1 MSELTLTFEEQA
13 MLDGAEGPGVKR
25 AMEIVVALARIYGA
39 ADLIPVVHAQIAGVS
54 YKNLGDAGVQF
65 LSEWADEGA
74 RVRVPT
80 TLNPMGMERG
90 KWQQW
95 GISTDFAVPQ
105 LSVIDAFAKMGV
117 TPTMSCTPY
126 LFREHTPM
134 RGDALAW
141 AESSAVA
148 FANSVIGARSNR
160 EGGPSAIA
168 AAVVGRT
175 GRYGYHL
182 DENRRANFVVEV
194 RCPVKSVADFGA
206 LSYSVGKAVG
216 SGVPWFA
223 DLDARLA
230 PLSCQRGG
238 PAFSGRG
245 GGLGGPAGDR
255 LKTLGAGLAA
265 YGAVALYHVAG
276 VTPEARDLG
285 EALIRPDAKRLVI
298 EDLDDA
304 YRVMDADPDLKQID
318 LVTVGCPHASLTEI
332 AQVAEYLAGKTLA
345 TRLWVTT
352 GRDHPPGRGRAGLR
366 ADHRGGRRRGRGRHL
381 RGRRADADAGRAQH
395 GDQRR
400 QDGLLRADAQRG
412 ADAVRGSGGVSGCGG
427 DGGVAGV
434 AVKAAG
440 TWKPTP
446 WPRPYLHEARHH
458 EPGQNK
464 EVYRGVG
471 DHADLCRVGG
481 HLQHGDTSLGG
492 ARRGWS
498 CRIHLHLRQTYTLP
512 VQRIGDLGSAH
523 HPPLYYLIA
532 SIISAPADVND
543 PTGAFQANPDFIWA
557 GQGGSDVNVALHA
570 SAETFPHHGQALM
583 MHLARLASVLMGLIT
598 VALVIAIGMA
608 DLRGIP
614 AGSDCWRALSLC
626 SCRSFS
632 SSAGQSTTTICW

>member
-1 MSELTLTFEEQA
+1 MSELHLTPDEQA

-39 ADLIPVVHAQIAGVS
+39 ADLVPIVHAQIAGVS

-95 GISTDFAVPQ
+95 GIATDFAVPQ

-126 LFREHTPM
+126 LFREHTPH

-182 DENRRANFVVEV
+182 DENRQANFVVEV

-223 DLDARLA
+223 DLAQWLP
-230 PLSCQRGG
+230 PL
-238 PAFSGRG
+238 PADLT
-245 GGLGGPAGDR
+245 LGGPAGDR

-265 YGAVALYHVAG
+265 YGAVAVYHIAG

-285 EALIRPDAKRLVI
+285 EALIRPDAQRMVI
-298 EDLDDA
+298 DSLDDA

-332 AQVAEYLAGKTLA
+332 EQVADYLRGKTLA

-352 GRDHPPGRGRAGLR
+352 GEIT
-366 ADHRGGRRRGRGRHL
+366 
-381 RGRRADADAGRAQH
+381 
-395 GDQRR
+395 R
-400 QDGLLRADAQRG
+400 QAAAELGYVQ
-412 ADAVRGSGGVSGCGG
+412 VIE
-427 DGGVAGV
+427 
-434 AVKAAG
+434 AAG
-440 TWKPTP
+440 
-446 WPRPYLHEARHH
+446 
-458 EPGQNK
+458 G
-464 EVYRGVG
+464 EVVADTCAVVAPMRMLDVRSMATNAGKMACYAPMHSGV
-471 DHADLCRVGG
+471 RM
-481 HLQHGDTSLGG
+481 
-492 ARRGWS
+492 RF
-498 CRIHLHLRQTYTLP
+498 
-512 VQRIGDLGSAH
+512 GDLEAC
-523 HPPLYYLIA
+523 LDA
-532 SIISAPADVND
+532 AV
-543 PTGAFQANPDFIWA
+543 TGEWREQR
-557 GQGGSDVNVALHA
+557 V
-570 SAETFPHHGQALM
+570 
-583 MHLARLASVLMGLIT
+583 MGD
-598 VALVIAIGMA
+598 A
-608 DLRGIP
+608 
-614 AGSDCWRALSLC
+614 
-626 SCRSFS
+626 
-632 SSAGQSTTTICW
+632 

>member
-95 GISTDFAVPQ
+95 GIATDFAVPQ

-126 LFREHTPM
+126 LFREHTPH

-206 LSYSVGKAVG
+206 LSYAVGKTVG
-216 SGVPWFA
+216 SGVPCFA
-223 DLDARLA
+223 DLGEWLP
-230 PLSCQRGG
+230 PL
-238 PAFSGRG
+238 PADLT
-245 GGLGGPAGDR
+245 LGGPAGDR

-265 YGAVALYHVAG
+265 YGAVAVYHVAG

-285 EALIRPDAKRLVI
+285 ESLIRPDAQRLVI
-298 EDLDDA
+298 ENLDDA

-332 AQVAEYLAGKTLA
+332 GEVADYLRGKTLA

-352 GRDHPPGRGRAGLR
+352 GEIT
-366 ADHRGGRRRGRGRHL
+366 
-381 RGRRADADAGRAQH
+381 
-395 GDQRR
+395 R
-400 QDGLLRADAQRG
+400 QAAAELGYVQ
-412 ADAVRGSGGVSGCGG
+412 VIE
-427 DGGVAGV
+427 
-434 AVKAAG
+434 AAG
-440 TWKPTP
+440 
-446 WPRPYLHEARHH
+446 
-458 EPGQNK
+458 G
-464 EVYRGVG
+464 EVVADTCAVVAPMRMLDVRSMATNAGKMACYAPMHSGV
-471 DHADLCRVGG
+471 RM
-481 HLQHGDTSLGG
+481 
-492 ARRGWS
+492 RF
-498 CRIHLHLRQTYTLP
+498 
-512 VQRIGDLGSAH
+512 GDLEAC
-523 HPPLYYLIA
+523 LDA
-532 SIISAPADVND
+532 AV
-543 PTGAFQANPDFIWA
+543 TGEWRAK
-557 GQGGSDVNVALHA
+557 A
-570 SAETFPHHGQALM
+570 SA
-583 MHLARLASVLMGLIT
+583 
-598 VALVIAIGMA
+598 
-608 DLRGIP
+608 
-614 AGSDCWRALSLC
+614 
-626 SCRSFS
+626 
-632 SSAGQSTTTICW
+632 